1 MAINTVQGKKL
12 LVRSTLDGPIGKLI
26 VGGFG
31 HRLAGSFIFPAKLK
45 PSKVMSITQNE
56 KGLSARILELDSEI
70 KKLNKQKKY
79 GLMWEDKP
87 EDIVEACKSNVPVL
101 RLKEKKNGIDPI
113 VTTDESNGENILIEG
128 DNYHALSVLNYTHK
142 GKMDVI
148 YIDPPYN
155 TGARDWKYNNDYV
168 DENDAY
174 RHSKWISMMN
184 NRLKLS
190 RSLLKKDGVLIVTID
205 KYENAT
211 LLMLLSEIF
220 YGYDITSVVI
230 EHNPKGLP
238 SKNFSYSHE
247 YAHFV
252 TPAGQSVIGKN
263 PEGKED
269 TRNLRRAGKASY
281 RVDRPTMFYP
291 LYVKDGNVV
300 RVGEVPK
307 DSYHPKTRNIICKNG
322 EIEIWPIDDVG
333 DERRWHFGLDSI
345 GDHME
350 RIEVKEKGDIQLY
363 VTAVPARYK
372 TVWTGGDLDAGKY
385 GTTLVKDI
393 TGIEFPFPKSLLA
406 TLRCLESV
414 IYTQKDA
421 LVLDFFAGSGTTGHA
436 VLELNKRDGG
446 NRKFILCTNN
456 ENNICEEI
464 TYKRLRG
471 VIDGYKFKG
480 KNKTPLYTNELSFS
494 DLTDRHE
501 ETALEIEKAKTE
513 NKNRYDKI
521 ETEFNDGVV
530 SIIGI
535 KNVDGKMDG
544 LGGNLRYYKTD
555 LVDIDSVYKVSDD
568 GRIKL
573 TYRVGEMIGLREDT
587 LNEVQKN
594 EWWQI
599 FEGNGKTTAIYF
611 KEDKTKLSALVELL
625 EKKNRPAV
633 LYIFSWGKNEYK
645 GEYSSENLRVEDIPE
660 PILEV
665 YKEINRI

>member
-1 MAINTVQGKKL
+1 
-12 LVRSTLDGPIGKLI
+12 
-26 VGGFG
+26 
-31 HRLAGSFIFPAKLK
+31 
-45 PSKVMSITQNE
+45 
-56 KGLSARILELDSEI
+56 
-70 KKLNKQKKY
+70 
-79 GLMWEDKP
+79 
-87 EDIVEACKSNVPVL
+87 
-101 RLKEKKNGIDPI
+101 
-113 VTTDESNGENILIEG
+113 
-128 DNYHALSVLNYTHK
+128 
-142 GKMDVI
+142 
-148 YIDPPYN
+148 
-155 TGARDWKYNNDYV
+155 
-168 DENDAY
+168 
-174 RHSKWISMMN
+174 MMN
-184 NRLKLS
+184 NRLKLCKD
-190 RSLLKKDGVLIVTID
+190 LLKEDGVLIVTID

-252 TPAGQSVIGKN
+252 TPSGQSVVGKN

-291 LYVKDGNVV
+291 LYVKDGKVT
-300 RVGEVPK
+300 RVGDIPK
-307 DSYHPKTRNIICKNG
+307 DSYHPKSRNIPCKNG

-333 DERRWHFGLDSI
+333 DERRWHFGLDSV

-350 RIEVKEKGDIQLY
+350 RIEVKEKKGDIQLY

-393 TGIEFPFPKSLLA
+393 TGVEFPFPKSLLA

-414 IYTQKDA
+414 VYTRTNA

-436 VLELNKRDGG
+436 VLELNKRDKG

-456 ENNICEEI
+456 ENNICEDV

-480 KNKTPLYTNELSFS
+480 RNKTPLYSKELILSELIS
-494 DLTDRHE
+494 HSE
-501 ETALEIEKAKTE
+501 EIAAEIESITTA
-513 NKNRYDKI
+513 NKKKFDKI
-521 ETEFNDGVV
+521 ETELEDGVV
-530 SIIGI
+530 SISGI
-535 KNVDGKMDG
+535 KNVDGKMEG

-555 LVDIDSVYKVSDD
+555 LVDIEKLHRTPDHAKV
-568 GRIKL
+568 KL
-573 TYRVGEMIGLREDT
+573 THQAGEMIALREDT
-587 LNEVQKN
+587 LNEVEKSD
-594 EWWQI
+594 WWQI
-599 FEGNGKTTAIYF
+599 FEGRGKTTAIYF
-611 KEDKTKLSALVELL
+611 KEDKEKLQELIELL
-625 EKKNRPAV
+625 EKKKQPATV
-633 LYIFSWGKNEYK
+633 YIFSWGKNEYK
-645 GEYSSENLRVEDIPE
+645 SEYSSANIRVEDIPE

-665 YKEINRI
+665 YKEINRL